1 MKNYDPL
8 EEWKGEISQHFP
20 NLSKPQAPVLAFWS
34 FGMILANSCAL
45 TAVPAILAPLLA
57 LSGNTLRQRLREW
70 C

>member
-8 EEWKGEISQHFP
+8 EEWKGKVVQHFP
-20 NLSKPQAPVLAFWS
+20 SLSKPQATVLAFWS
-34 FGMILANSCAL
+34 FGMILAKSCAL
-45 TAVPAILAPLLA
+45 TAVTAILAPLLA